1 MIMHNHVTPSNT
13 SDVVT
18 GLGKSQ
24 TVSCHTMSS
33 REIAYQPR
41 INSGYMTHK
50 VTALKPDPETGIER
64 AAFEPVVTP
73 KSLARLAEFNVGA
86 SL

>member
-1 MIMHNHVTPSNT
+1 MHNHVPPSNT

-18 GLGKSQ
+18 RLGKSQ
-24 TVSCHTMSS
+24 TVSCHTMFS

-50 VTALKPDPETGIER
+50 VTALKSDPETGIER

-73 KSLARLAEFNVGA
+73 KGLARLAEFNIGA